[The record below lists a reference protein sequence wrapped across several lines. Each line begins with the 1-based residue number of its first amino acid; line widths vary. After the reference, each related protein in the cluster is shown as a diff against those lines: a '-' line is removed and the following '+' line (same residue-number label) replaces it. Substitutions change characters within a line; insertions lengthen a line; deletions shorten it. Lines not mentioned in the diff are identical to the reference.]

1 MSGGLELRFLLICSI
16 WLIVGWLGCKGWAPL
31 AVPAGR
37 GEQGGKCS
45 RVGGGAECGSICTC
59 TTCIPLVASDKTKR
73 ALPHQAHP
81 GAVRGRSG
89 RNCDACYQ
97 RWTASRTCSRGT
109 SLNFEFP
116 NKVAP
121 PASRASISTRTM
133 QLKTAPEWP
142 RYPHA
147 PAPPL
152 TRLLLAAEATE
163 QIASL
168 ATRRYENAPTSRRS
182 TSHLV
187 RQSRCGASAAQFKS
201 VRSAGEL
208 PRRQCP
214 GLQVGKA
221 CPHGLA
227 ENRRSHDA

>member
-1 MSGGLELRFLLICSI
+1 M
-16 WLIVGWLGCKGWAPL
+16 WLIVGWLWLQRLGTL

-45 RVGGGAECGSICTC
+45 RVGGDAECGSICTC
-59 TTCIPLVASDKTKR
+59 TTCVPLVASDKTKR
-73 ALPHQAHP
+73 ALPHQAHQ

-109 SLNFEFP
+109 SLNFVFP

-121 PASRASISTRTM
+121 PASRASISTRAM
-133 QLKTAPEWP
+133 QLKTTPEWP
-142 RYPHA
+142 RHPHA
-147 PAPPL
+147 PALHHSATFGRRSDWANCVACNAPL
-152 TRLLLAAEATE
+152 R
-163 QIASL
+163 
-168 ATRRYENAPTSRRS
+168 NAPTSRRR

-187 RQSRCGASAAQFKS
+187 RSRCGASAAQFKS